1 MQFENKTY
9 DELNVGDRAELERIC
24 MEDDLYVFAN
34 ASGNYNPMHLAD
46 YDGDGDGEPEAIAPA
61 LWIGSL
67 ISAVLGNILPG
78 AGTLYRAQSFEFLA
92 HAVAGDR
99 LLASVEVIE
108 KRGDRQV
115 VVAADVSR
123 IGDGKILLRG
133 EALVIA
139 PSRKQTFDAL
149 EVPGLVVQR
158 HRHFEKLIEQAENL
172 PPLPTVV
179 VAPEEAN
186 SLGGALLAHKHS
198 IIKPVLVG
206 AADKITA
213 AAAEIRVTL
222 EGVEVI
228 DVPTHRDAAR
238 LAVDLVA
245 QGRAKALMKGHLHTD
260 ELMRA
265 ALRKNRGLRAGRR
278 FTHVFVMDVP
288 GLAHPLLVTDA
299 AININPDLVTKK
311 DIVQNAID
319 LAQSIGIPEPKVGV
333 LSAVET
339 VNPEIASSIDAAL
352 LSKMAE
358 RGQITGGLVDGPLAM
373 DNAVNLAAAR
383 TKGLRS
389 PVAGRADVLV
399 VPDIDAGNML
409 SKQLTYIA
417 KAEAAGVVLGAK
429 APIIL
434 TSRADDDMARLAS
447 CAVAALHNAR
457 GAEPHSQVIS

>member
-9 DELNVGDRAELERIC
+9 DELEVGDRAELERIC

-46 YDGDGDGEPEAIAPA
+46 YDGDGDGDPEAVAPA
-61 LWIGSL
+61 LWVGSL
-67 ISAVLGNILPG
+67 VSAVLGNILPG
-78 AGTLYRAQSFEFLA
+78 AGTLYRAQSFEFLD
-92 HAVAGDR
+92 HAQVGDR
-99 LLASVEVIE
+99 LLASVEVLE
-108 KRGDRQV
+108 KREDCQV
-115 VVAADVSR
+115 VMAAEVSR
-123 IGDGKILLRG
+123 IGDEKILLRG
-133 EALVIA
+133 EALVLA
-139 PSRKQTFDAL
+139 PTRKQAFDAL

-158 HRHFEKLIEQAENL
+158 HRHFEKLIEQAEHL

-179 VAPEEAN
+179 VAPEDAN

-198 IIKPVLVG
+198 IIEPVFVG
-206 AADKITA
+206 AASKIA
-213 AAAEIRVTL
+213 MVAAEIGKDL
-222 EGVEVI
+222 DGFEVI
-228 DVPTHRDAAR
+228 DMPNHRDAAR
-238 LAVDLVA
+238 HAVDLVA
-245 QGRAKALMKGHLHTD
+245 RGRAEALMKGLLHTD
-260 ELMRA
+260 DLMRA

-299 AININPDLVTKK
+299 AINIEPDLATKK

-319 LAQSIGIPEPKVGV
+319 LALSIGIKEPKVGV

-429 APIIL
+429 VPIIL

-457 GAEPHSQVIS
+457 GTDPSDALSS